1 MHRAAQGDAAVLDTY
16 QLQTFLAVAETGSFT
31 AAARRLHL
39 TQPAVSRQI
48 QLLQEHLGVR
58 LFRRAGRRML
68 LTHAGERL
76 LETARQV
83 TRLAQRAEEEMAL
96 LRGEVTGRLRI
107 GGTGSPAWHVL
118 ARLLPAF
125 RAAYPAVVLQ
135 LEPLPPGQSSLA
147 LRDGPLDLIVGEE
160 PAQERGL
167 SSILLQGMETVLVA
181 PPEPRWEQRKRL
193 PLRKISDLPL
203 ILPAQGSPPRNFLE
217 EVFRSRQ
224 ILLPVPPRA
233 LEVADPGMALP
244 LVAAGLGAALFPHPV
259 LEITRAPV
267 HLIALWPS
275 FSWTIYLVHRSRPL
289 SQAEEA
295 FVRFVE
301 EQGRVLVR

>member
-1 MHRAAQGDAAVLDTY
+1 MLDTY

-48 QLLQEHLGVR
+48 RLLQEHLGVR

-83 TRLAQRAEEEMAL
+83 TQLAQRAEEEMAF
-96 LRGEVTGRLRI
+96 LRGEVVGRLRI
-107 GGTGSPAWHVL
+107 GGSGSPAWHVL

-125 RAAYPAVVLQ
+125 RAACPAVLVQ
-135 LEPLPPGQSSLA
+135 LEPLPAGEIDLA
-147 LRDGPLDLIVGEE
+147 LRNGNLDLVVAEE

-167 SSILLQGMETVLVA
+167 SSLLLQSMETVLIA

-193 PLRKISDLPL
+193 PLRKIADVPL
-203 ILPAQGSPPRNFLE
+203 ILPARGTPARSFLE
-217 EVFRSRQ
+217 GVFASRE
-224 ILLPVPPRA
+224 IALPVSGPG
-233 LEVADPGMALP
+233 LEVADPGAALP
-244 LVAAGLGAALFPHPV
+244 LVAAGLGATLFPHPV
-259 LEITRAPV
+259 LEISRAPV
-267 HLIALWPS
+267 HPIALWPS
-275 FSWTIYLVHRSRPL
+275 FSWTIYLVHRSRPAC
-289 SQAEEA
+289 QAEEA
-295 FVRFVE
+295 FVRFVQE
-301 EQGRVLVR
+301 EGRALLR